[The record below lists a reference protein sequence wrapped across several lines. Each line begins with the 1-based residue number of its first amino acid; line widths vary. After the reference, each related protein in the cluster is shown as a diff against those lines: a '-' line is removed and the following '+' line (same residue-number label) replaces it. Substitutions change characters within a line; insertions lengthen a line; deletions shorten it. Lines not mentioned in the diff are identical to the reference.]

1 MEVNLPGS
9 SNGSEAAN
17 STFGVVLAVL
27 FLTGG
32 VLMAGYGFKQYQEQ
46 KQSLENAVNT
56 SVRVTDTNVRT
67 DSSRRGGIDYQAEIQ
82 FEYSYEGESYS
93 NDFIYPL
100 DDDRAFELEADAE
113 EFISNFNVGSQ
124 TTGYVNPENPGQGFL
139 LKKRTDQPLI
149 FMLIG
154 VMMALAGGY
163 RTMQRAI

>member
-9 SNGSEAAN
+9 SNGSDAAN
-17 STFGVVLAVL
+17 STFGLVLAVL

-32 VLMAGYGFKQYQEQ
+32 VLMAGYGFKQYQGQ

-56 SVRVTDTNVRT
+56 TARITETDVRK
-67 DSSRRGGIDYQAEIQ
+67 DSSRRGGIEYQAEIQ

-93 NDFIYPL
+93 SDFIYPL

-113 EFISNFNVGSQ
+113 EFTSSYDVGSQ
-124 TTGYVNPENPGQGFL
+124 VDAYVNPEEHGQGFL

-163 RTMQRAI
+163 RTIQRAI